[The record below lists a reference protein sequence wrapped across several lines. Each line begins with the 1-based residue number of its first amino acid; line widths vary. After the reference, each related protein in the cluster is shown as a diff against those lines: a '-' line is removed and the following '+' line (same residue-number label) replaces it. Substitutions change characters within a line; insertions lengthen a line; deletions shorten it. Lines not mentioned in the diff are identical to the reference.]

1 MSTNKK
7 IDREVDKTL
16 QALDDMERASTDVF
30 FYSRVAAKL
39 ESRYKTADKHESSS
53 NLGFAFSV
61 AAVIVILFLNLA
73 SISLYQQAF
82 MEEQTDRE
90 MLTEELAYD
99 YQLFDLNYYE
109 TFEEE

>member
-1 MSTNKK
+1 MKKNKN

-16 QALDDMERASTDVF
+16 QALDGIEPASTDAF

-39 ESRYKTADKHESSS
+39 EHRDQTADKHESSP
-53 NLGFAFSV
+53 NFGFAFSV
-61 AAVIVILFLNLA
+61 AAVVVILFLNLA
-73 SISLYQQAF
+73 SISLYQQVF
-82 MEEQTDRE
+82 MDEQTERE
-90 MLTEELAYD
+90 ILTEELAYD